1 MTNKLEENKMANLFD
16 KLKELNQS
24 LNNKLDE
31 RTEKKRSS
39 VAYYMDQTKSEIKEI
54 EKMVEKQREL
64 KSLFYKEYQE
74 METYLEKRRY
84 QKKLAEEA
92 EETKLAEFVQ
102 NEIDQY
108 EVQLAE
114 TKEHYQSASS
124 QLEELETRM
133 QEMRLKWKN
142 LKTKHL
148 AEIAEKNAEATSK
161 KMDKVIHDM
170 SWGTVTDYHE
180 AQKQRDLEETARKRE
195 TITKELSQS
204 FDDLMDELNRKSQK
218 SKVVIKDKAS
228 QFHDMID
235 DMIEQEKINFR
246 KSKDPSMEEKLS
258 DLEKRAKEKPSDTEE
273 QDEDT
278 QEK

>member
-1 MTNKLEENKMANLFD
+1 MANLFD

-74 METYLEKRRY
+74 METCLEKRRY

-258 DLEKRAKEKPSDTEE
+258 DLEKRAKEQPSDTEE

>member
-1 MTNKLEENKMANLFD
+1 MANLFD

-218 SKVVIKDKAS
+218 
-228 QFHDMID
+228 
-235 DMIEQEKINFR
+235 
-246 KSKDPSMEEKLS
+246 
-258 DLEKRAKEKPSDTEE
+258 AK
-273 QDEDT
+273 
-278 QEK
+278 